1 MKSLKIARGAALAL
15 VAAASSAAFAAPGDT
30 QQLTVTATVNG
41 VCRLTS
47 VPAMNFTLDPSV
59 GTNQTATSNV
69 VYQCTKG
76 TAPATFTV
84 GGDTATTGHAGNLL
98 NGAATMPYAISW
110 TAPSAQG
117 SGLGASVTGVT
128 VALTGTILGT
138 DYVNAAAG
146 SYTRTIDVVIA
157 P

>member
-1 MKSLKIARGAALAL
+1 MKSLKIARIAAVAL
-15 VAAASSAAFAAPGDT
+15 VAAASSSVFAAPGDT
-30 QQLTVTATVNG
+30 QQLVVTANVSG

-59 GTNQTATSNV
+59 GTDKTATSSV
-69 VYQCTKG
+69 VYKCTKN

-84 GGDTATTGHAGNLL
+84 GGVAASYTGSLSGT
-98 NGAATMPYAISW
+98 GGTMPYSIAW
-110 TAPSAQG
+110 TAPTTAG

-128 VALTGTILGT
+128 VTLTGTVLGT

-146 SYTRTIDVVIA
+146 SYTETIDVVIA